1 MIQNN
6 LAELADAVGRI
17 EVISTDVFDTLL
29 LRTSRSERAR
39 ILRGER
45 LFSNLL
51 ARRGLHITSDLLAD
65 VRLQAQRLAFR
76 GLALRGV
83 PGEVRLDEIVGRQ
96 LSVLG
101 LPQSLVTE
109 RLRIEVEVEKSSLVA
124 NKYLA
129 GILQAHRRAG
139 ARIDPERIYV
149 QTGDPGPNRIVLG
162 EKALPP
168 IRPEEAPR
176 ECHPTQRQQCL
187 QVELVL
193 FDTRG
198 LHVDVSCELRQPDA
212 GWDKV

>member
-1 MIQNN
+1 MIQSN

-29 LRTSRSERAR
+29 LRTSRSERSR
-39 ILRGER
+39 IQRGER

-51 ARRGLHITSDLLAD
+51 ARRGLHIAPDLLAD

-83 PGEVRLDEIVGRQ
+83 AGEVRLDEIVGRQ

-124 NKYLA
+124 NQYLA
-129 GILQAHRRAG
+129 GNGSFNWHT
-139 ARIDPERIYV
+139 RI
-149 QTGDPGPNRIVLG
+149 GSFKLPGCG
-162 EKALPP
+162 SLP
-168 IRPEEAPR
+168 
-176 ECHPTQRQQCL
+176 T
-187 QVELVL
+187 
-193 FDTRG
+193 
-198 LHVDVSCELRQPDA
+198 
-212 GWDKV
+212 